1 MKKIFIENLG
11 CERRSLDAKK
21 LSKYFTLNGY
31 RITNNPKKADKIIFI
46 TCAFVDSIADICLD
60 ETRRLKEKYDSD
72 LIVGGCLPAIE
83 KEKLSNF
90 FNGETFET
98 KNIDKID
105 TLFPEN
111 KVKFKDIN
119 DANILFENIDVTSPF
134 GAFKNIFYKLD
145 FLKNLIVKTQDYILK
160 HFFNEKSLIYSVFSK
175 NIFYICVSV
184 GCNGNC
190 TYCAI
195 KKAIGVYKSK
205 PLEKCISE
213 FKNGLRKGYKFFI
226 IASDD
231 VGSYGIDK
239 GYNLIDLLDNITRIK
254 GDYKIIVH
262 DFNPVWL
269 VRYHKNLEKI
279 FKRNKIIRI
288 EVAIQ
293 SASSRILKLMNRYSD
308 IKNLEEKLL
317 DLKKKFPDIALTTDY
332 IIGFPTETQDEM
344 IRTLDFIK
352 NVSFN
357 SGYIMPF
364 SLRSETI
371 AEKIEPRVSQKEID
385 RRFNFAKKYMQ
396 KAGYRIFS
404 PYNYFTIFDNFQK

>member
-11 CERRSLDAKK
+11 CERRSLDAKR
-21 LSKYFTLNGY
+21 LCKYFSLNGY
-31 RITNNPKKADKIIFI
+31 KITNNPKKADKIIFI

-60 ETRRLKEKYDSD
+60 ETKRLKEVYDSD

-83 KEKLSNF
+83 KEKLSIF
-90 FNGETFET
+90 FNGDSFET

-105 TLFPEN
+105 SLFPEN

-119 DANILFENIDVTSPF
+119 GANILFENVDVTSPF
-134 GAFKNIFYKLD
+134 GAFKNIFYKLI
-145 FLKNLIVKTQDYILK
+145 FLNKLIVKTQDYIFK
-160 HFFNEKSLIYSVFSK
+160 HLFNEKSLIYSVLSK

-190 TYCAI
+190 SYCAI

-205 PLEKCISE
+205 PIEKCISE
-213 FKNGLRKGYKFFI
+213 FKDGLKRGYKIFI

-231 VGSYGIDK
+231 VGSYGLDK
-239 GYNLIDLLDNITRIK
+239 SYNLIDLLDNITILK
-254 GDYKIIVH
+254 GDYKIILH

-269 VRYHKNLEKI
+269 VRYHKYLEKI
-279 FKRNKIIRI
+279 LKRNKIIRL

-308 IKNLEEKLL
+308 IKNLEETLL
-317 DLKKKFPDIALTTDY
+317 DLKRKFPDVALTTDY
-332 IIGFPTETQDEM
+332 IIGFPTETEGEM
-344 IRTLDFIK
+344 IQTLDFIK
-352 NVSFN
+352 NVGFD

-364 SLRSETI
+364 SLRSETL
-371 AEKIEPRVSQKEID
+371 AEKIEPKLSQKEID
-385 RRFNFAKKYMQ
+385 RRFIFAKKYMK

-404 PYNYFTIFDNFQK
+404 PYDYFTIFDNFK